1 MSGPGASRLSAWIAG
16 IALAGL
22 ATGAQAQAWPQRVVR
37 IVVPF
42 SAGSGGD
49 VVARIYTPR
58 LVESTGQQFLVENRA
73 GAAGNIGAE
82 AVARSAADGYT
93 WVLAPASLASSQ
105 SMVKAPPFDLVKDFE
120 PSAIMA
126 SLPFVMVV
134 NPKLPANSVR
144 EFVALAKA
152 RPGQLNYASSGVGG
166 AGHLSTELFRTMAD
180 INLVH
185 VPYKAGTDGMPDL
198 ISGQISM
205 MITAITVV
213 MPHVKAGRLRALA
226 VTSPKRSQL
235 VPDIPTV
242 AELGFSGY
250 SAGTWHALL
259 APAGTPK
266 AIAQQLN
273 KLVVGTGQEADI
285 RNKLLSQGAEPES
298 ETPDQV
304 RTFIAAEVVKWGKV
318 IKAAGVQGE

>member
-1 MSGPGASRLSAWIAG
+1 MKLTGKWALLASL
-16 IALAGL
+16 ALA
-22 ATGAQAQAWPQRVVR
+22 ATAGPAQAQSWPQRVVR

-58 LVESTGQQFLVENRA
+58 LAESTGQQFIVENRA

-93 WVLAPASLASSQ
+93 WLLAPASLASSQ
-105 SMVKAPPFDLVKDFE
+105 SMVKAPSFDLVKDFE

-126 SLPFVMVV
+126 SLPFVMVI
-134 NPKLPANSVR
+134 NPRLPANSVK
-144 EFVALAKA
+144 EFVALAKS

-198 ISGQISM
+198 ISGQIAM

-226 VTSPKRSQL
+226 VTGSKRSQL

-242 AELGFSGY
+242 AELGFPGY

-266 AIAQQLN
+266 PVALQLN

-285 RNKLLSQGAEPES
+285 RNKLLSQGAEPEN